1 MITAAEAAALAKAR
15 ELTAK
20 VIRVDDF
27 AQDLGASEYRPAPA
41 AAQVTASPS
50 VIHKAKAA

>member
-1 MITAAEAAALAKAR
+1 
-15 ELTAK
+15 

-27 AQDLGASEYRPAPA
+27 AQDLGASEFKPATA
-41 AAQVTASPS
+41 AVQVTASPS

>member
-1 MITAAEAAALAKAR
+1 VITAAEAASLGKAR
-15 ELTAK
+15 ELALE

-41 AAQVTASPS
+41 MAQVTAPPS